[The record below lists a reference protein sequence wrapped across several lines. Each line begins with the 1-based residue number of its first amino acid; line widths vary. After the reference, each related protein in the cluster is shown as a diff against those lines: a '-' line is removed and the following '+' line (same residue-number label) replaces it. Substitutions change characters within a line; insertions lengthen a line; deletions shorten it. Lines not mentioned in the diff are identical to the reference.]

1 MGRPLP
7 WPQVEPQPLPHP
19 ALQTWS
25 WALPVLI
32 PRATLL
38 GGLSSA
44 TPPWPPGGL
53 GRLGPPCCSGGTGV
67 GAPGSPLQPGQGSS
81 LWGPPHP
88 LGAVLAQTRTLA
100 SLAVLTSRETY
111 SVRGCWATG
120 VPEGPGA
127 GARARAAALRQGRGG
142 SESCPWAGRGVAPAH
157 LALLGRSLHIG
168 DAIAAGQVLGL
179 PTLHGTRGQVTLVP
193 QQHPGHVVRFLQ
205 PLNLLPARGKV

>member
-1 MGRPLP
+1 MRGPLP

-19 ALQTWS
+19 APQTGS

-32 PRATLL
+32 PRATPL

-44 TPPWPPGGL
+44 TPPRPPGGL

-67 GAPGSPLQPGQGSS
+67 GAPGSLLQPGQGSS
-81 LWGPPHP
+81 LYGPPYP
-88 LGAVLAQTRTLA
+88 PGAVSAQTQTLA

-120 VPEGPGA
+120 VPEGPRGSWSYSQSQSGCPASRELPLGGA
-127 GARARAAALRQGRGG
+127 
-142 SESCPWAGRGVAPAH
+142 GVAPAH
-157 LALLGRSLHIG
+157 LALLGRSLHVG
-168 DAIAAGQVLGL
+168 DAIAVGQVLGL

-193 QQHPGHVVRFLQ
+193 QQHPGHVVRVLQ